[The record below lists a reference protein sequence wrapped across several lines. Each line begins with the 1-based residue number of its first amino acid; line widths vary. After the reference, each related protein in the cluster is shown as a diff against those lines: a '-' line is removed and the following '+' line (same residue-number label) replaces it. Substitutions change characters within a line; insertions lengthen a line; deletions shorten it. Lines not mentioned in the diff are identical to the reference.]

1 MASDVISA
9 LGAGSG
15 LDVKSLA
22 TSLVDAEK
30 APRKAAIDEKIK
42 KSENGIS
49 GYAAVK
55 FVLDALKTALTN
67 LKDQSA
73 YNTQSPRNSQPNAIA
88 VTASGQA
95 STGSH
100 SIVVNR
106 LAQAQKLA
114 SNGFPSNSEK
124 LNDGNSFNLNLTVNG
139 ESTTIEVPEGSD
151 DPKGIAAA
159 INAAKKGVT
168 AQVINTGS
176 ATNPVKIILTGTT
189 GADNSFSIS
198 SDNSKV
204 NFNTAIQTPQN
215 GEVIIDGL
223 TVEPASNK
231 LTGLVPGVTL
241 EFLSTTNGT
250 ATFEVTRDKAA
261 IQAKI
266 EAVVTA
272 YNDANSLLG
281 VVSDPKSTVE
291 GYGGSLVSNPI
302 VGTVKGLMRELI
314 FTNSNSPSGN
324 LNNMR
329 DLGITID
336 RYGKMSLDKSKLDT
350 VLTDQFEDVVTLMSN
365 NQENLSAFSPT
376 EAGAAGEAVKK
387 LSKMLAYNGILTT
400 QSTNLTKQISNYK
413 EELAKLETRM
423 ALLLSRYNKQFGAME
438 NIVGQSKNVRSS
450 LTNMMAAYNKNS

>member
-1 MASDVISA
+1 
-9 LGAGSG
+9 
-15 LDVKSLA
+15 
-22 TSLVDAEK
+22 
-30 APRKAAIDEKIK
+30 
-42 KSENGIS
+42 
-49 GYAAVK
+49 
-55 FVLDALKTALTN
+55 
-67 LKDQSA
+67 
-73 YNTQSPRNSQPNAIA
+73 
-88 VTASGQA
+88 
-95 STGSH
+95 
-100 SIVVNR
+100 
-106 LAQAQKLA
+106 
-114 SNGFPSNSEK
+114 
-124 LNDGNSFNLNLTVNG
+124 LNLTVNG
-139 ESTTIEVPEGSD
+139 VSTTIEIPEGSD

-291 GYGGSLVSNPI
+291 GYGGSLISNPI
-302 VGTVKGLMRELI
+302 VGTVKGMMRELI